1 KQLYLK
7 MNKLF
12 VLRIAGDKMTQSLF
26 NVGKIINTHGLK
38 GEVKVY
44 RITDFDD
51 RFQIGNTLYVLP
63 PDKKAPIKVTVKSHH
78 IHKGYDLHTFDEFNN
93 INEIEKYKNMY
104 LAIEEAQL
112 STLDDE
118 EYYYHEIIGCSVY
131 LTTNGNKLGTVK
143 EILSPGANDVWVV
156 DREKEKDVLIPYI
169 KDVVKEVNRSE
180 KTILIEPMDGL
191 LE

>member
-1 KQLYLK
+1 

-63 PDKKAPIKVTVKSHH
+63 PDKKAPIKVTVKSHR
-78 IHKGYDLHTFDEFNN
+78 IHKGYDLLTFDEFNN

-169 KDVVKEVNRSE
+169 KDVVKEVNCSE